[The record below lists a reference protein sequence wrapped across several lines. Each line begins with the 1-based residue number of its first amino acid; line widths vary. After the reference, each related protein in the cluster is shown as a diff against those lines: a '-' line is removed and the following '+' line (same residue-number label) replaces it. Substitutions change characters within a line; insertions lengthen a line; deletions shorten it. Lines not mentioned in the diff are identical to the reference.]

1 MLLPRPRAEGNPS
14 NAYKQGMVV
23 CYVDP
28 SRTRVWKSSLVFNDL
43 TCYSEIGNRLA
54 ESTRV
59 SNPQVTPDGNGSN
72 LPLPPLIVGQPSA
85 SSRFGYHGLVTD
97 KQWIE
102 FLKESIASHDR
113 QIGEVTERIAAQ
125 AVNIDKLVVMSNRDA
140 VDIASLARIA
150 ESHDKRL
157 DRLEGGRA

>member
-1 MLLPRPRAEGNPS
+1 M
-14 NAYKQGMVV
+14 
-23 CYVDP
+23 
-28 SRTRVWKSSLVFNDL
+28 
-43 TCYSEIGNRLA
+43 
-54 ESTRV
+54 
-59 SNPQVTPDGNGSN
+59 
-72 LPLPPLIVGQPSA
+72 
-85 SSRFGYHGLVTD
+85 TD